1 MGFICLDEDT
11 NRMKTAITDHNKA
24 SNFHHAQ
31 SAGFSL
37 IEVLVTVVI
46 VSIGLLGI
54 AGLQMSSLK
63 NNDSSFLRSKSTIFS
78 NDMIDYLRANR
89 QQAIA
94 GNYNIDLSSFSALS
108 TPSGTPTIAETDRY
122 RWFKQIDDNLP
133 NAKAAINCDANAV
146 CAIRVEWDDSRAE
159 GSSSTKHL
167 ILSAQ
172 L

>member
-1 MGFICLDEDT
+1 
-11 NRMKTAITDHNKA
+11 MKTSITDRYQMMNSHPA
-24 SNFHHAQ
+24 RVT
-31 SAGFSL
+31 GFSL

-54 AGLQMSSLK
+54 AGLQLSSLK
-63 NNDSSFLRSKSTIFS
+63 NNDSSFLRSKSTILS

-89 QQAIA
+89 QQAIS
-94 GNYNIDLSSFSALS
+94 GDYNIDLNAFSALN

-122 RWFKQIDDNLP
+122 RWFKQIDQNLP

-146 CAIRVEWDDSRAE
+146 CAVRVEWDDTHAE
-159 GSSSTKHL
+159 GSNSTKHL